1 MENKSIDDLILS
13 GVVQVAA
20 IDSETGEFL
29 YQFTDKLPELMPD
42 LYNKH
47 ITKLHDDVMYFWE
60 KGFLNI
66 EDFSAVNPKISLTP
80 KAFDQEEISM
90 LPEDIQA
97 VLKEIKRVLKVV

>member
-80 KAFDQEEISM
+80 KAFNQEEISM

>member
-1 MENKSIDDLILS
+1 VENKSIDDLILS
-13 GVVQVAA
+13 GVVEVAA

-29 YQFTDKLPELMPD
+29 YQFTDKLPELMPE

-60 KGFLNI
+60 KGFLDI
-66 EDFSAVNPKISLTP
+66 QDFSETNPKISLTQ
-80 KAFDQEEISM
+80 KSFNQEEISM
-90 LPEDIQA
+90 LPEDRQA